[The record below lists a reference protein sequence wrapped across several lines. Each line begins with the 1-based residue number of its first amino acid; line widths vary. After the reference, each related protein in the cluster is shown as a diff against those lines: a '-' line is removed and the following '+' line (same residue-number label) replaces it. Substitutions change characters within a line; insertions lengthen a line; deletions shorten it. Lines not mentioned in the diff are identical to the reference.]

1 MPWHDVK
8 LSAIPDASHRLIE
21 ARVGEWSNDKG
32 VDSGGSRAGA
42 GTNACKSCRIVI
54 QPDRFVSA
62 AKRIRRDEAVRRALH
77 YADAITRR
85 AAGLGF
91 RKGARS
97 S

>member
-32 VDSGGSRAGA
+32 VDSGGSRQGQEPMRANRVA
-42 GTNACKSCRIVI
+42 IVI

-62 AKRIRRDEAVRRALH
+62 AKRIRREEAVRRALH
-77 YADAITRR
+77 YADAITR
-85 AAGLGF
+85 AGSRLGL
-91 RKGARS
+91 
-97 S
+97 

>member
-1 MPWHDVK
+1 MTKVWILADHAQVQEPMR
-8 LSAIPDASHRLIE
+8 AN
-21 ARVGEWSNDKG
+21 RV
-32 VDSGGSRAGA
+32 A
-42 GTNACKSCRIVI
+42 IVI

-62 AKRIRRDEAVRRALH
+62 AKRIRRDEAVRQALH